1 MSILHR
7 EVPEPP
13 VRLTHRTGL
22 ALVRAIRRTTGA
34 DARLKWPNDVLLADD
49 HLWIVAE
56 RDEFEDYNAGLR
68 FSLDLR

>member
-1 MSILHR
+1 MSESGL
-7 EVPEPP
+7 
-13 VRLTHRTGL
+13 LTLEARFRT
-22 ALVRAIRRTTGA
+22 A
-34 DARLKWPNDVLLADD
+34 DAVLLADD